1 MRSLLLPAKF
11 RFVEQFFGEK
21 PFRLL
26 DIGAGNHSASHAK
39 KWFPACE
46 YHGVDQDRHYHNDE
60 GDFRLMTA
68 FYELDL
74 ATLDFAVI
82 PDGHFDFI
90 MLAHVLEHLPNGD
103 AVLAALLPKLRPGGL
118 LYLEFPGLHSTTLPR
133 MKGTLN
139 FFDDDTH
146 LRIFSLAEFYNL
158 LLRHQMRVLAGGTVR
173 RWQALALLPLKIPH
187 NLVRYGR
194 VLPSVFWDLF
204 GFAEYVLAR
213 RPASGAGPG

>member
-1 MRSLLLPAKF
+1 MNLVRTLLLPAKF
-11 RFVEQFFGEK
+11 RFVDRYFGPK

-26 DIGAGNHSASHAK
+26 DIGAGNHSATKTKH
-39 KWFPACE
+39 WFPACE

-60 GDFRLMTA
+60 QDFAQMTA

-74 ATLDFAVI
+74 TSLNFAAI
-82 PDGHFDFI
+82 PDNYFDFI

-103 AVLAALLPKLRPGGL
+103 DVLAALLPKLRPGGVV
-118 LYLEFPGLHSTTLPR
+118 YVEFPGLHSTTLPR

-146 LRIFSLAEFYNL
+146 ARIFSRAEFYNL
-158 LLRHQMRVLAGGTVR
+158 LLRQQMRVLGGGTVR
-173 RWQALALLPLKIPH
+173 RWQALALMPIKIPH
-187 NLVRYGR
+187 NLLRYGR

-204 GFAEYVLAR
+204 GFAEYVVAQR
-213 RPASGAGPG
+213 K